1 MFCSPAAPSV
11 PSASEDM
18 EYQAAMAELEAYK
31 ASPCIM
37 TKNIDGTDV
46 NILTWWRE
54 IGEKRYP
61 HIALMARQYLA
72 VPASSAAV
80 ERIFSFAGLSYSDLR
95 KSLHDTTLEE
105 FMWIKWAS

>member
-1 MFCSPAAPSV
+1 MLCSPAGTPSV
-11 PSASEDM
+11 PSSSEDIDL
-18 EYQAAMAELEAYK
+18 QAAMAELEAYV

-37 TKNIDGTDV
+37 SKNIDGSDV
-46 NILTWWRE
+46 DILKWWKE

-72 VPASSAAV
+72 VPATSAAV

-95 KSLHDTTLEE
+95 KSLHDTIIEE
-105 FMWIKWAS
+105 FM